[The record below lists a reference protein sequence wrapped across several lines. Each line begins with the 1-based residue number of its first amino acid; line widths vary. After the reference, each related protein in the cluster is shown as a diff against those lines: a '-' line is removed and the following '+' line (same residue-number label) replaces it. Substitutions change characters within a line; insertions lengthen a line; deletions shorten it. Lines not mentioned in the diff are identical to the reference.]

1 MDNESVGFSEKRDG
15 AGSLVV
21 SSVPN
26 NGLRLL
32 EGLVGRNG
40 VESVVSRAGSEY
52 IHKLRVARQRCVV
65 PDKRD
70 IVVDLVV
77 AGRRHGIRGN
87 HGSTACRVARIKH
100 GCRAR
105 L

>member
-1 MDNESVGFSEKRDG
+1 MDNESVGFGKKRDS

-21 SSVPN
+21 ASVPN

-32 EGLVGRNG
+32 EGFVGRNG
-40 VESVVSRAGSEY
+40 VESVVSRAGCEY
-52 IHKLRVARQRCVV
+52 IDKLRVARQRCVV
-65 PDKRD
+65 PDKGD
-70 IVVDLVV
+70 VVVDLVV

-87 HGSTACRVARIKH
+87 HGSTACRIARIEH